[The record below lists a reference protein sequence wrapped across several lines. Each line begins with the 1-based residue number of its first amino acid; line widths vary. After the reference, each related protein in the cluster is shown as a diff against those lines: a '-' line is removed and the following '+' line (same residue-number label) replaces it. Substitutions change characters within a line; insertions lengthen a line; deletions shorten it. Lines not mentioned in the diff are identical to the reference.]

1 MQILFYTLNSGLLKQ
16 QTVPTELSAH
26 QPDQSEECWYDI
38 EASTPDELL
47 KFLEP
52 LRLHPLLLS
61 RCTHT
66 ANVPGVNSYEL
77 AVVVEFPVHSN
88 LEAGSLDYLTLV
100 LQGVVLLTIHTCPL
114 PALEELSAN
123 LLAGQGSPF
132 HHLPQIVYLIIDHL
146 SDLNVQSQIKVRD
159 QILDMAKTLT
169 EQPGKVSTA
178 DLAHL
183 RWQVE
188 KLVSLIENQ
197 LYCVTNLNACDNQV
211 LQEPHRKAYLQ
222 DLVSEA
228 EIAQRGVYRLETR
241 MNDLYT
247 YFQMAGNDRVE
258 KRLRVLTI
266 ISAITLPLGLITGL
280 LGMNVGGL
288 PGTSFA
294 YGFLLVIIIMIIIA
308 AFEFLYFKRKGW
320 FD

>member
-1 MQILFYTLNSGLLKQ
+1 MQIHCYSLSSGIFQ
-16 QTVPTELSAH
+16 SQTVSTDIIASASD
-26 QPDQSEECWYDI
+26 PIEERWFDV
-38 EASTPDELL
+38 ESATPDELR
-47 KFLEP
+47 KFLAP
-52 LRLHPLLLS
+52 LNLHPLLLN
-61 RCTHT
+61 RCLKP
-66 ANVPGVNSYEL
+66 ANVPGVNSYEQ
-77 AVVVEFPVHSN
+77 AVLVEFPIHYD
-88 LEAGSLDYLTLV
+88 LEAGNPDYLTLV
-100 LQGVVLLTIHTCPL
+100 LQGRFLLTIHIGSL
-114 PALEELSAN
+114 PALEELAAN
-123 LLAGQGSPF
+123 LLAGQESPL

-146 SDLNVQSQIKVRD
+146 SDLNVQSQIEVRD
-159 QILDMAKTLT
+159 QILSMAKTLT
-169 EQPGKVSTA
+169 EKPGKVSATDLA
-178 DLAHL
+178 DL
-183 RWQVE
+183 RWKVE
-188 KLVSLIENQ
+188 RLVSLIENQ
-197 LYCVTNLNACDNQV
+197 LYCVTNLNASDNEV

-294 YGFLLVIIIMIIIA
+294 YGFLLVVLMMFVIA
-308 AFEFLYFKRKGW
+308 VIEFWYFKRKGW
-320 FD
+320 FE